1 MSVVW
6 RIGTDAPTYTAD
18 DLTGAGAEFTGGR
31 WNRKGTP
38 MLYAASSPALACL
51 ETVVHL
57 NAGDLPLNRYLI
69 EINIPDDLIAA
80 AIRFNRAT
88 HVGWDAIPEGMVS
101 MDAGEAW
108 VKSGASAVMIV
119 PSAIV
124 PEEMNFL
131 INPKHADAKAIKAR
145 KLRKW
150 TYDMRLRPAPAPR
163 GKK

>member
-18 DLTGAGAEFTGGR
+18 DLSGTGARITGGR

-38 MLYAASSPALACL
+38 MLYAASSQALACL

-57 NAGDLPLNRYLI
+57 NAGDLPLNRYLV
-69 EINIPDDLIAA
+69 EVDIPDDLVAA
-80 AIRFNRAT
+80 AVRFDPVI

-101 MDAGEAW
+101 IEAGEQW
-108 VKSGASAVMIV
+108 VSSGASAVMIV
-119 PSAIV
+119 PSVIV
-124 PEEMNFL
+124 PDEMNFL
-131 INPKHADAKAIKAR
+131 VNPRHADANAIKAR

-150 TYDMRLRPAPAPR
+150 TYDMRLRPAPMVR
-163 GKK
+163 GKR

>member
-1 MSVVW
+1 MW

-18 DLTGAGAEFTGGR
+18 DLTGAGAELTGGR

-38 MLYAASSPALACL
+38 MLYVASSRALACL

-57 NAGDLPLNRYLI
+57 NVGDLPLNRYLV
-69 EINIPDDLIAA
+69 EIGIPDDLVKAA
-80 AIRFNRAT
+80 VRFDPIT

-108 VKSGASAVMIV
+108 VRSGASALMIV
-119 PSAIV
+119 PSVIV

-131 INPKHADAKAIKAR
+131 INPKHAEAKTINAS

-150 TYDMRLRPAPAPR
+150 TDDMRLRPALTPR